1 VIVGAFFTINLFVGI
16 VISTYN
22 REKEKIAKDF
32 LLKERQKEWLYA
44 MNIIFRQ
51 KLSIYIVSY
60 KNKFRDF
67 LLNLQ
72 RHPKFEGLILIA
84 IVSNTIVLM
93 IKWAGEPAEVTRATE
108 LLNYI
113 FIGIFTGEMLIKV
126 VALGA
131 IYFMDKWN
139 RFDFTVI
146 VLTYIFIVISLTTA
160 IDFGPQ
166 VTLLRSFRVL
176 RIFRFFKATKNL
188 KIMFNTFIVTL
199 PAMSSIGGML
209 ALLIYVYA
217 VLGLNVFG
225 EIKRIPPLDDT

>member
-1 VIVGAFFTINLFVGI
+1 
-16 VISTYN
+16 
-22 REKEKIAKDF
+22 
-32 LLKERQKEWLYA
+32 
-44 MNIIFRQ
+44 
-51 KLSIYIVSY
+51 
-60 KNKFRDF
+60 
-67 LLNLQ
+67 
-72 RHPKFEGLILIA
+72 
-84 IVSNTIVLM
+84 M